1 MKFTLRKVLI
11 VLLALVFVGSGA
23 MVIADQIQK
32 WTAEKAYQ
40 EAAELANV
48 PERPETESAVKTE
61 VSEGAS
67 APEQTE
73 GTTEEPDGPEEKSEP
88 VVYVDPYADALRN
101 MDFAA
106 LREANPD
113 VLGWIMI
120 PDTRVSYPLVQGD
133 DNDYYLKRTWR
144 GSYSNVGAIFVEHH
158 CSADLSDFNTIIYG
172 HRMNNGSMFG
182 SLENYRDAAYLAA
195 HPYIYITD
203 DTGCHTYQIFS
214 VMETAVDS
222 PVYAWEIT
230 EMTEKQAVLNWSV
243 RNSEVD
249 TGVMPVFRDR
259 IVTLSTCTGRGYET
273 RFVVQAVL
281 LQDEADEAPAE
292 DAAAEGES
300 GEAVEMPTDSATE
313 GVPEADGEMTDEP
326 AEVSDEAQ
334 ESPDQTSES

>member
-23 MVIADQIQK
+23 MVIVDQVQK
-32 WTAEKAYQ
+32 WAAEKAYR

-48 PERPETESAVKTE
+48 PEQSETESAVKPE
-61 VSEGAS
+61 ASEEAFL
-67 APEQTE
+67 PEQTE
-73 GTTEEPDGPEEKSEP
+73 GTLDEAGEPEEKSEP
-88 VVYVDPYADALRN
+88 VVYVDPYVDALRN

-120 PDTRVSYPLVQGD
+120 PETKISYPLVQGD

-144 GSYSNVGAIFVEHH
+144 GSYSSVGAIFMEQH

-172 HRMNNGSMFG
+172 HHMNNGSMFG
-182 SLENYRDAAYLAA
+182 SLEKYRDPAYLAA
-195 HPYIYITD
+195 HPCVYITD

-214 VMETAVDS
+214 VMEAAVNS
-222 PVYAWEIT
+222 PVYALELT
-230 EMTEKQAVLNWSV
+230 EMTEKQTVLNWSIL
-243 RNSEVD
+243 NSEVD
-249 TGVMPVFRDR
+249 TGVLPTFRDR

-281 LQDEADEAPAE
+281 VQDEADETPAE
-292 DAAAEGES
+292 DAAVEAES
-300 GEAVEMPTDSATE
+300 SEAVEMLADSAAE
-313 GVPEADGEMTDEP
+313 GVPEAGGEMTDEP
-326 AEVSDEAQ
+326 TEMSDEAQ
-334 ESPDQTSES
+334 GSLYETSES